1 MKIAMVM
8 HKRIERKLRL
18 SAHWE
23 CHKFNATWFMC
34 RRFKVRDTIL
44 YAYLCNHCLYSELLF
59 DEGVSKDEIDQ
70 LEELISEIL
79 EEELSELQ
87 EFMPQPDENN
97 RGMYA

>member
-23 CHKFNATWFMC
+23 CHKCNATWFMC
-34 RRFKVRDTIL
+34 RRFNIRKTIL
-44 YAYLCNHCLYSELLF
+44 YAYLCNQCLYSELLF
-59 DEGVSKDEIDQ
+59 DEDMPKEEIDN
-70 LEELISEIL
+70 LEEIISEIL

-87 EFMPQPDENN
+87 EFMPAPKDNN
-97 RGMYA
+97 GSMYA

>member
-23 CHKFNATWFMC
+23 CHKCNATWFMC

-44 YAYLCNHCLYSELLF
+44 YAYLCNHCVYSELLF
-59 DEGVSKDEIDQ
+59 DEGVSKDEIIDATPY
-70 LEELISEIL
+70 SMANAKFM
-79 EEELSELQ
+79 LST
-87 EFMPQPDENN
+87 PI
-97 RGMYA
+97 